1 MKNICYL
8 LIIFSST
15 TLSAQNMFDSYFT
28 GTTMRVDYV
37 ITGNSES
44 CKVFFDQIME
54 EALWSGTR
62 KKLIDP
68 FKYGEFRMKVFDME
82 SEELIFSRGYAS
94 LFKEWQTTAE
104 AKEIKRSFYETVLF
118 PYPKKPIILNLYTRD
133 RENKLVEIFTKE
145 IDPDNYFI
153 KKEPANQ
160 FVFKKLID
168 NGKSENKIDIV
179 FLPDGYTNE
188 EMDKF
193 NSDVKKFSGEL
204 FNTTPFEQ
212 NKNKFN
218 IWLVE
223 AASMESGTDI
233 PGKNIW
239 KKTILN
245 TRFYT
250 FDSERYLMTY
260 DIWAV
265 RNAAGNVPYD
275 QIVILVNTPKYGGG
289 GVYNYYNTFSS
300 DNVKSPG
307 LLVHEFGH
315 GLVGLADEYY
325 TSSTSY
331 LEYYNLKAEPIQ
343 PNITTLVDF
352 GSKWKN
358 MIKKGIPIPTPRD
371 EKYDGILGAYEGG
384 GYVSKGIY
392 SPMIKCKMNW
402 LEDEFCP
409 VCTKAIIE
417 MIKYYTE

>member
-1 MKNICYL
+1 MKHIYYI
-8 LIIFSST
+8 LIYFCFT
-15 TLSAQNMFDSYFT
+15 TVNAQNNFDSHFT
-28 GTTMRVDYV
+28 GSTMRVDF
-37 ITGNSES
+37 IIAGDNES
-44 CKVFFDQIME
+44 YEVFFNQIKE

-62 KKLIDP
+62 KHLIDP
-68 FKYGEFRMKVFDME
+68 FIYGEFRMKVFDKE
-82 SEELIFSRGYAS
+82 SGDLIYSRGYAS

-104 AKEIKRSFYETVLF
+104 AKKIKRSFYETVLI
-118 PYPKKPIILNLYTRD
+118 PYPKNSILLKLYIRDINNNL
-133 RENKLVEIFTKE
+133 KLMFSKE
-145 IDPDNYFI
+145 IDPTNYFI
-153 KKEPANQ
+153 KKEAANQ
-160 FVFKKLID
+160 FVFKKVTD
-168 NGKSENKIDIV
+168 KGKSENKVDIV
-179 FLPDGYTNE
+179 FLPDGYTVE
-188 EMDKF
+188 EMLKF
-193 NSDVKKFSGEL
+193 NADVSKFAGEL
-204 FNTTPFEQ
+204 FASTPFKQYEDR
-212 NKNKFN
+212 FN

-223 AASMESGTDI
+223 APSLESGTDL

-239 KKTILN
+239 KNTILN
-245 TRFYT
+245 TSFYT
-250 FDSERYLMTY
+250 FDSERYLMTD
-260 DIWAV
+260 DIRAV
-265 RNAAGNVPYD
+265 RDVAGNVPYD
-275 QIVILVNTPKYGGG
+275 QIVILVNTSKYGGG

-300 DNVKSPG
+300 DNEKSPG

-352 GSKWKN
+352 ESKWKN
-358 MIKKGIPIPTPRD
+358 MIKEGIPIPTPRD
-371 EKYDGILGAYEGG
+371 EKYNGILGAYEGG